1 MRIVHVYKDYYPI
14 LGGIENHVRILAE
27 GQAQQGHD
35 VTVLVTS
42 PDRRSQTV
50 ALNGVRVAKAARLA
64 TVASTPLSIA
74 LPFALRSLPADIL
87 HLHFPYP
94 VGEVS
99 AWLTGRGRATVMTY
113 HSDVV
118 RQAGILRLY
127 RPLMERLLA
136 RMDRIIA
143 TSPAYA
149 ASSPYL
155 RANAARVRIIPLGID
170 LAPFVTPDPAAAA
183 MRARYG
189 EPLLLFMGRLRYYK
203 GLQVL
208 LRALSEVEG
217 ARLVVAGSGP
227 MAAEWRALAEAL
239 GVASRVLFIGD
250 VSDAEQRA
258 LYQAAD
264 VYVLPA
270 TQRSEAFG
278 VALIEAMAS
287 GLPVVTTE
295 IGTGTSYVNQD
306 GVSGLIVPPHD
317 PPALAGAIRI
327 LLANPARRR
336 AMGMAARARAVAEFD
351 QATMLARVLAV
362 YDEALG
368 GRVA

>member
-1 MRIVHVYKDYYPI
+1 MRIVHVYKDYYPV

-27 GQAQQGHD
+27 GQAAHGHD

-42 PDRRSQTV
+42 ADRHSQAQT
-50 ALNGVRVAKAARLA
+50 LNGVRVVKAARLA
-64 TVASTPLSIA
+64 TVASTPLSVA
-74 LPFALRSLPADIL
+74 LPLALHGLPADII

-99 AWLTGRGRATVMTY
+99 AWLAGRARATVMTY

-136 RMDRIIA
+136 RTDRIIA
-143 TSPAYA
+143 TSPTYA

-155 RANAARVRIIPLGID
+155 RANAARVRVIPLGID
-170 LAPFVTPDPAAAA
+170 LTPFVTPDPAAAA
-183 MRARYG
+183 MRLRYG
-189 EPLLLFMGRLRYYK
+189 APLLLFMGRLRYYK
-203 GLQVL
+203 GLDVL
-208 LRALSEVEG
+208 LRALPGVEG

-227 MAAEWRALAEAL
+227 MGAEWRALAEAV
-239 GVASRVLFIGD
+239 GVASRVLFVGD

-295 IGTGTSYVNQD
+295 IGTGTSYVNQG
-306 GVSGLIVPPHD
+306 GVTGLIVPPHD
-317 PPALAGAIRI
+317 PPALAGAIRA
-327 LLANPARRR
+327 LLDDPVRRQ
-336 AMGMAARARAVAEFD
+336 AMGGAARTRAVAEFD
-351 QATMLARVLAV
+351 QATMLARTLAL

-368 GRVA
+368 QRVA

>member
-27 GQAQQGHD
+27 GQAARGHD

-42 PDRRSQTV
+42 LGRHTQTTS
-50 ALNGVRVAKAARLA
+50 LDGVRVIKAARLA
-64 TVASTPLSIA
+64 TVASTPLSVG
-74 LPFALRSLPADIL
+74 LPLALRTLPADIL

-94 VGEVS
+94 VGEMS
-99 AWLTGRGRATVMTY
+99 AWLAGRGRATVMTY

-118 RQAGILRLY
+118 RQAGILRIY
-127 RPLMERLLA
+127 RPLMERVLA

-155 RANAARVRIIPLGID
+155 RANADRVRVIPLGID
-170 LAPFVTPDPAAAA
+170 LTPFVTPDPAAVAA
-183 MRARYG
+183 RARYG

-203 GLQVL
+203 GLDVL
-208 LRALSEVEG
+208 LRALPLVEG

-227 MAAEWRALAEAL
+227 MGAEWRALAESL
-239 GVASRVLFIGD
+239 GVAGRTLFIGD
-250 VSDAEQRA
+250 VSDGEQRA

-295 IGTGTSYVNQD
+295 IGTGTSYVNQA
-306 GVSGLIVPPHD
+306 GVTGLIVPPHD
-317 PPALAGAIRI
+317 PPALATAIRA
-327 LLANPARRR
+327 LLDDPQRR
-336 AMGMAARARAVAEFD
+336 AAMGAAARARAVSEFD
-351 QATMLARVLAV
+351 QATMLERVLAL
-362 YDEALG
+362 YDETLDS
-368 GRVA
+368 RVA